1 MIFKIFC
8 SLLTITANFAAAAER
23 IGTDFFIVGDFGWV
37 RDMTDPNSVFDAI
50 ESVKSNAVPNS
61 NDDAEFFITVG
72 DNLYPVNE
80 TAPTDEEF
88 ETMMG
93 LF

>member
-1 MIFKIFC
+1 
-8 SLLTITANFAAAAER
+8 
-23 IGTDFFIVGDFGWV
+23 
-37 RDMTDPNSVFDAI
+37 MTDPNSVFDAI
-50 ESVKSNAVPNS
+50 DSVKANAIPNS
-61 NDDAEFFITVG
+61 NDDAQFFITVG

-88 ETMMG
+88 ATMMG